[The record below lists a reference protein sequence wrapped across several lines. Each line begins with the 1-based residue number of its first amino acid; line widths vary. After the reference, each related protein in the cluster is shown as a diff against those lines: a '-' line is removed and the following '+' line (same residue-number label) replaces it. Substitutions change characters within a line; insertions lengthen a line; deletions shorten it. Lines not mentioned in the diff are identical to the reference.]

1 MPASG
6 RRRLEQAKSHPDGR
20 ARAVGASYFRHI
32 GGAVGIYST
41 ARQWDPIVGTV
52 TSRSPLYRLPD
63 WIPGART
70 LAQAEKNCRLAP
82 LTGGGTVTLTQWRT
96 KPANSDY
103 SCPPPPKPKGKRPAG
118 S

>member
-1 MPASG
+1 MASC
-6 RRRLEQAKSHPDGR
+6 
-20 ARAVGASYFRHI
+20 FRHI

-52 TSRSPLYRLPD
+52 TSGSPLYRLPD

-103 SCPPPPKPKGKRPAG
+103 SCPPPPEPKGKRPAG